1 MSSDSETVAA
11 APISS
16 RLRLRRR
23 IMRTAVVAVL
33 YFGILVYPI
42 IRLIDLLAPNWT
54 PTTIELLAIIV
65 APIVGRV
72 LYERYPNAATRTL
85 SAIALTWLGICF
97 QLFTLMV
104 LFEIVNAVISLPPQP
119 TGVVIAAIL
128 VALSIAGFVNAQILH
143 VARVAV
149 PGPTNVAGRTLVQ
162 ISDVHIGSRSPR
174 LLNRIVARVNALE
187 ADYVLI
193 TGDLIDFAGISR
205 TELAPLGEFR
215 APALFAIGN
224 HERYVD
230 LAAIDE
236 RLRDLG
242 VIVLRNEATIQGP
255 FQFIGIDDVD
265 SAARIPAPLSRI
277 DLSSEHYGVLLYHR
291 PDGFDASADRG
302 IPLML
307 AGHTHA
313 GQLIPFNFLVR
324 RIYPRMRGLF
334 ELNGS
339 RLYVSPGTGTWGPI
353 LRIGSRSEIT
363 LLEFV

>member
-1 MSSDSETVAA
+1 MT
-11 APISS
+11 
-16 RLRLRRR
+16 L
-23 IMRTAVVAVL
+23 L
-33 YFGILVYPI
+33 YFGILVYPVV
-42 IRLIDLLAPNWT
+42 RLIGLLVPNWT
-54 PTTIELLAIIV
+54 PNTIELLAIIV
-65 APIVGRV
+65 LPIVGRA
-72 LYERYPNAATRTL
+72 LYERYPGAATRML

-97 QLFTLMV
+97 LLFSLMV
-104 LFEIVNAVISLPPQP
+104 PFEIVNAAVSLPAQ
-119 TGVVIAAIL
+119 GSGIVIAGLLA
-128 VALSIAGFVNAQILH
+128 VMSVVGFVNAQMLH
-143 VARVAV
+143 VRGVQIEAPAH
-149 PGPTNVAGRTLVQ
+149 VAGRTLAQ

-174 LLNRIVARVNALE
+174 LLKRIVARVNALE
-187 ADYVLI
+187 PDYVLI

-205 TELAPLGEFR
+205 AELAPLGEIN
-215 APALFAIGN
+215 APTLFAIGN

-242 VIVLRNEATIQGP
+242 VIVLRDTAVTHGP

-265 SAARIPAPLSRI
+265 SAKRMVAPLRRI
-277 DLSSEHYGVLLYHR
+277 ELSGEHYGVLLYHR

-313 GQLIPFNFLVR
+313 GQLIPFNFIVKR
-324 RIYPRMRGLF
+324 VYPRIRGLYQ
-334 ELNGS
+334 LNGS